1 MTNNYS
7 QEIENLFAEWQA
19 RQQKE
24 PYEEYLKYGAPEIAK
39 DSFTYDGIIDPP
51 VYAKQDTKYLFISKE
66 SNIENEKD
74 QRPFRSD
81 GDNFWLRD
89 VCLQKEKPQ
98 IFSNRLAMFANAIY
112 SLDFEHVNKCHD
124 ILNKVAFM
132 NLNKRGGLSR
142 SKPKTIPKD
151 TQKYAGFSGRRMQN
165 NMIRDEEYNER
176 KDRLETIPGYTN
188 KYAGFIKR
196 EIDMIKPDIIIC
208 CGSGL
213 RHLLGEIGICSPRY
227 TVIEVYHPSYR
238 ISDKRHLEKLKAA
251 FDEISAE

>member
-19 RQQKE
+19 LQQKE
-24 PYEEYLKYGAPEIAK
+24 SYEEYLKYGASEIAK
-39 DSFTYDGIIDPP
+39 DSFTYDGVINPP
-51 VYAKQDTKYLFISKE
+51 EYVKQDTKYLFISKE
-66 SNIENEKD
+66 SNIENKEG
-74 QRPFRSD
+74 QCPFRSD
-81 GDNFWLRD
+81 GDIFWLRD
-89 VCLQKEKPQ
+89 VCFQKQKPSIFSKS

-112 SLDFEHVNKCHD
+112 SLDFERVNKCHD

-132 NLNKRGGLSR
+132 NLNKRGGLSE
-142 SKPKTIPKD
+142 SIPKTIP
-151 TQKYAGFSGRRMQN
+151 
-165 NMIRDEEYNER
+165 EYT
-176 KDRLETIPGYTN
+176 K

-213 RHLLGEIGICSPRY
+213 RDLLGEIGICSPRY
-227 TVIEVYHPSYR
+227 TIIEVYHPSYR
-238 ISDKRHLEKLKAA
+238 ISNKRHLEKLKAV

>member
-19 RQQKE
+19 LQQKE
-24 PYEEYLKYGAPEIAK
+24 SYEEYLKYGAPEIAK
-39 DSFTYDGIIDPP
+39 DSFTYDGVINPP
-51 VYAKQDTKYLFISKE
+51 EYAKQGTKYLFISKE
-66 SNIENEKD
+66 SNIENEKN

-89 VCLQKEKPQ
+89 VCLQKEKPS
-98 IFSNRLAMFANAIY
+98 IFSKRLAMFANAIY
-112 SLDFEHVNKCHD
+112 SLDFERVNKCHD

-132 NLNKRGGLSR
+132 NLNKRGGCSE
-142 SKPKTIPKD
+142 SKPKTIR
-151 TQKYAGFSGRRMQN
+151 KYT
-165 NMIRDEEYNER
+165 
-176 KDRLETIPGYTN
+176 K

-213 RHLLGEIGICSPRY
+213 RHLLGKIGICSPRY
-227 TVIEVYHPSYR
+227 TVIEVCHPSYR
-238 ISDKRHLEKLKAA
+238 KSDKFHLERLKAA
-251 FDEISAE
+251 FDELSAK

>member
-19 RQQKE
+19 LQQKE
-24 PYEEYLKYGAPEIAK
+24 SNEEYLDYGASEIAK
-39 DSFTYDGIIDPP
+39 DSFTYDGVINPP
-51 VYAKQDTKYLFISKE
+51 EYAKQGTKYLFISKE

-98 IFSNRLAMFANAIY
+98 KPKPSMFSNRLAMFANAIY
-112 SLDFEHVNKCHD
+112 SLDFESVNKCHD
-124 ILNKVAFM
+124 VLNKVAFM
-132 NLNKRGGLSR
+132 NLNKRGGLSE
-142 SKPKTIPKD
+142 SKRKTIP
-151 TQKYAGFSGRRMQN
+151 
-165 NMIRDEEYNER
+165 EYT
-176 KDRLETIPGYTN
+176 K

-213 RHLLGEIGICSPRY
+213 RDLLGEIGICSPRY
-227 TVIEVYHPSYR
+227 TIIEVYHPSYR
-238 ISDKRHLEKLKAA
+238 ISNKRHLEKLKAA

>member
-19 RQQKE
+19 LQQKE
-24 PYEEYLKYGAPEIAK
+24 SNEEYLGAPEIAK
-39 DSFTYDGIIDPP
+39 DSFTYDGIINPFE
-51 VYAKQDTKYLFISKE
+51 YAKQDTKYLFISKE
-66 SNIENEKD
+66 SNIKNKND
-74 QRPFRSD
+74 PRPFRAD
-81 GDNFWLRD
+81 GDIFWLRD
-89 VCLQKEKPQ
+89 VCFHKQKPK

-142 SKPKTIPKD
+142 SKPKTIPGYTHKS
-151 TQKYAGFSGRRMQN
+151 KP
-165 NMIRDEEYNER
+165 
-176 KDRLETIPGYTN
+176 KPIPGYTQYTL

-213 RHLLGEIGICSPRY
+213 RDLLGEIGICSPRY
-227 TVIEVYHPSYR
+227 TIIEVYHPSYR
-238 ISDKRHLEKLKAA
+238 ISNKRHLEKLKAA

>member
-19 RQQKE
+19 LQQKE
-24 PYEEYLKYGAPEIAK
+24 SNEEYLGAPEIAK
-39 DSFTYDGIIDPP
+39 DSFTYDGIINPFE
-51 VYAKQDTKYLFISKE
+51 YAKQDTKYIFISKE
-66 SNIENEKD
+66 SNIKNKND
-74 QRPFRSD
+74 PCPFRAN
-81 GDNFWLRD
+81 GDIFWLRD
-89 VCLQKEKPQ
+89 VCFQKQKPSIFSKS

-112 SLDFEHVNKCHD
+112 SLDFERVNKCHD

-132 NLNKRGGLSR
+132 NLNKRGGLSG
-142 SKPKTIPKD
+142 SKGKTIP
-151 TQKYAGFSGRRMQN
+151 
-165 NMIRDEEYNER
+165 EYT
-176 KDRLETIPGYTN
+176 K

-213 RHLLGEIGICSPRY
+213 RDLLGEIGICSPRY
-227 TVIEVYHPSYR
+227 TIIEVYHPSYR

-251 FDEISAE
+251 FDEISAK

>member
-19 RQQKE
+19 LQQKE

-39 DSFTYDGIIDPP
+39 DSFTYDGIIDPFE
-51 VYAKQDTKYLFISKE
+51 YAKQDTKYLFISKE
-66 SNIENEKD
+66 SNIKNKKD
-74 QRPFRSD
+74 QRPFRAN
-81 GDNFWLRD
+81 GDIFWLRD
-89 VCLQKEKPQ
+89 VCFQKQKPSIFSKS

-112 SLDFEHVNKCHD
+112 SLDFERVNKCHD

-132 NLNKRGGLSR
+132 NLNKRGGLSG
-142 SKPKTIPKD
+142 SKGKTI
-151 TQKYAGFSGRRMQN
+151 T
-165 NMIRDEEYNER
+165 EYT
-176 KDRLETIPGYTN
+176 K

-213 RHLLGEIGICSPRY
+213 RDLLGEIGICSPRY
-227 TVIEVYHPSYR
+227 TIIEVYHPSYR
-238 ISDKRHLEKLKAA
+238 ISNKRHLEKLKAA
-251 FDEISAE
+251 FDEISAK

>member
-7 QEIENLFAEWQA
+7 QEIENLFAEWQTL
-19 RQQKE
+19 QQKE
-24 PYEEYLKYGAPEIAK
+24 SNEEYLDYGASEVAK
-39 DSFTYDGIIDPP
+39 DSFTYDGVINPP
-51 VYAKQDTKYLFISKE
+51 EYAKQGTKYLFISKE

-98 IFSNRLAMFANAIY
+98 KSKPSIFSNRLAMFANAIY
-112 SLDFEHVNKCHD
+112 SLDFESVNKCHD
-124 ILNKVAFM
+124 VLNKVAFM
-132 NLNKRGGLSR
+132 NLNKRGGLSE
-142 SKPKTIPKD
+142 SKRKTIPEN
-151 TQKYAGFSGRRMQN
+151 TQ
-165 NMIRDEEYNER
+165 
-176 KDRLETIPGYTN
+176 

-208 CGSGL
+208 CGSDL
-213 RHLLGEIGICSPRY
+213 RDPLGQIGICSPRY
-227 TVIEVYHPSYR
+227 TIIEVYHPSYR
-238 ISDKRHLEKLKAA
+238 ISNKRHLEKLKAA

>member
-19 RQQKE
+19 MQQKE
-24 PYEEYLKYGAPEIAK
+24 SYEEYLKYGAPEIAK
-39 DSFTYDGIIDPP
+39 DSFTYDGVINPP
-51 VYAKQDTKYLFISKE
+51 EYAKQVTKYLFISKE
-66 SNIENEKD
+66 SNIENEKN

-89 VCLQKEKPQ
+89 VCLQKEKPS
-98 IFSNRLAMFANAIY
+98 IFSKRLAMFANAIY
-112 SLDFEHVNKCHD
+112 SPDFERVNKCHD

-132 NLNKRGGLSR
+132 NLNKRGGLSG
-142 SKPKTIPKD
+142 SKWKTI
-151 TQKYAGFSGRRMQN
+151 S
-165 NMIRDEEYNER
+165 
-176 KDRLETIPGYTN
+176 GYTQ

-213 RHLLGEIGICSPRY
+213 RDLLGKIGICFPRY
-227 TVIEVYHPSYR
+227 TVIEVCHPSYR
-238 ISDKRHLEKLKAA
+238 KSDKFHLERLKAA
-251 FDEISAE
+251 FDELSAK

>member
-1 MTNNYS
+1 MKNNYS

-19 RQQKE
+19 LQQKE
-24 PYEEYLKYGAPEIAK
+24 SDEEYLTYGASEIAK
-39 DSFTYDGIIDPP
+39 DSFTYDGVINPP
-51 VYAKQDTKYLFISKE
+51 EYAKQGTKYLFISKE

-98 IFSNRLAMFANAIY
+98 KPKPSMFSNRLAMFANAIY
-112 SLDFEHVNKCHD
+112 SLDFESVNKCHD
-124 ILNKVAFM
+124 VLNKVAFM
-132 NLNKRGGLSR
+132 NLNKRGGLSG
-142 SKPKTIPKD
+142 SKGKTI
-151 TQKYAGFSGRRMQN
+151 T
-165 NMIRDEEYNER
+165 EYT
-176 KDRLETIPGYTN
+176 K

-213 RHLLGEIGICSPRY
+213 RDLLGEIGICSPRY
-227 TVIEVYHPSYR
+227 TIIEVYHPSYR
-238 ISDKRHLEKLKAA
+238 ISN
-251 FDEISAE
+251 

>member
-1 MTNNYS
+1 MTNNYY

-81 GDNFWLRD
+81 GDIFWLRD
-89 VCLQKEKPQ
+89 VCFQKQKPSIFSKS

-112 SLDFEHVNKCHD
+112 SLDFERVNKCHD

-132 NLNKRGGLSR
+132 NLNKRGGLSG
-142 SKPKTIPKD
+142 SKGKTI
-151 TQKYAGFSGRRMQN
+151 T
-165 NMIRDEEYNER
+165 EYT
-176 KDRLETIPGYTN
+176 K

-208 CGSGL
+208 CGSDL
-213 RHLLGEIGICSPRY
+213 RHHLGKIGICSPRY
-227 TVIEVYHPSYR
+227 TIIEVYHPSYR
-238 ISDKRHLEKLKAA
+238 ISNKRHLEKLKAA

>member
-19 RQQKE
+19 LQQKE

-39 DSFTYDGIIDPP
+39 DSFTYDGIIDPFE
-51 VYAKQDTKYLFISKE
+51 YAKQDTKYLFISKE
-66 SNIENEKD
+66 SNIKNKKD
-74 QRPFRSD
+74 QRPFRAN

-98 IFSNRLAMFANAIY
+98 KPKPSIFSNRLAMFANAIY
-112 SLDFEHVNKCHD
+112 SLDFESVNKCHD
-124 ILNKVAFM
+124 VLNKVAFM
-132 NLNKRGGLSR
+132 NLNKRGGLSG
-142 SKPKTIPKD
+142 SKGKTIP
-151 TQKYAGFSGRRMQN
+151 
-165 NMIRDEEYNER
+165 EYT
-176 KDRLETIPGYTN
+176 K

-208 CGSGL
+208 CGRGL
-213 RHLLGEIGICSPRY
+213 RDLLGEIGICSPRY

>member
-1 MTNNYS
+1 MTNNYY

-66 SNIENEKD
+66 SNIENKNGP
-74 QRPFRSD
+74 RPFRAD
-81 GDNFWLRD
+81 GDIFWLRD
-89 VCLQKEKPQ
+89 VCFQKQKPSIFSKS

-112 SLDFEHVNKCHD
+112 SLDFERVNKCHD

-132 NLNKRGGLSR
+132 NLNKRGGLSE
-142 SKPKTIPKD
+142 SKRKTIR
-151 TQKYAGFSGRRMQN
+151 KYT
-165 NMIRDEEYNER
+165 
-176 KDRLETIPGYTN
+176 K

-213 RHLLGEIGICSPRY
+213 RDLLGEIGICSPRY
-227 TVIEVYHPSYR
+227 TIIEVYHPSYR
-238 ISDKRHLEKLKAA
+238 ISNKRHLEKLKAA

>member
-19 RQQKE
+19 LQQKE
-24 PYEEYLKYGAPEIAK
+24 SNEEYLGAPEIAK
-39 DSFTYDGIIDPP
+39 DSFTYDGIINPFE
-51 VYAKQDTKYLFISKE
+51 YAKQDTKYLFISKE
-66 SNIENEKD
+66 SNIKNKND
-74 QRPFRSD
+74 PCPFRAD
-81 GDNFWLRD
+81 GDIFWLRD
-89 VCLQKEKPQ
+89 VCFHKQKPK

-112 SLDFEHVNKCHD
+112 SLDFERVNKCHD

-132 NLNKRGGLSR
+132 NLNKRGGISE
-142 SKPKTIPKD
+142 SKRKTIP
-151 TQKYAGFSGRRMQN
+151 
-165 NMIRDEEYNER
+165 EYT
-176 KDRLETIPGYTN
+176 K

-213 RHLLGEIGICSPRY
+213 RDPLGKIGICSPRY

-238 ISDKRHLEKLKAA
+238 ISNKRHLEKLKAA

>member
-19 RQQKE
+19 LQQKE
-24 PYEEYLKYGAPEIAK
+24 SNEEYLGAPEIAK
-39 DSFTYDGIIDPP
+39 DSFTYDGIINPFE
-51 VYAKQDTKYLFISKE
+51 YAKQDTKYLFISKE
-66 SNIENEKD
+66 SNIKNKND
-74 QRPFRSD
+74 PCPFRAN
-81 GDNFWLRD
+81 GDIFWLRD
-89 VCLQKEKPQ
+89 VCFQKQKPSIFSKS

-112 SLDFEHVNKCHD
+112 SLDFERVNKCHD

-132 NLNKRGGLSR
+132 NLNKRGGLSG
-142 SKPKTIPKD
+142 SKGKTIP
-151 TQKYAGFSGRRMQN
+151 
-165 NMIRDEEYNER
+165 EYT
-176 KDRLETIPGYTN
+176 K

-213 RHLLGEIGICSPRY
+213 RDLLGEIGICSPRY
-227 TVIEVYHPSYR
+227 TIIEVYHPSYR

-251 FDEISAE
+251 FDEISAK

>member
-1 MTNNYS
+1 MTNNYY

-132 NLNKRGGLSR
+132 NLNKRGGISE
-142 SKPKTIPKD
+142 SKRKTIP
-151 TQKYAGFSGRRMQN
+151 
-165 NMIRDEEYNER
+165 EYT
-176 KDRLETIPGYTN
+176 K

-213 RHLLGEIGICSPRY
+213 RDPLGKIGICSPRY

-238 ISDKRHLEKLKAA
+238 ISNKRHLEKLKAA

>member
-19 RQQKE
+19 LQQKE
-24 PYEEYLKYGAPEIAK
+24 SNEEYLDYGASEVAK
-39 DSFTYDGIIDPP
+39 DSFTYDGVINPP
-51 VYAKQDTKYLFISKE
+51 EYAKQGTKYLFISKE

-98 IFSNRLAMFANAIY
+98 KSKPSIFSNRLAMFANAIY
-112 SLDFEHVNKCHD
+112 SLDFESVNKCHD
-124 ILNKVAFM
+124 VLNKVAFM
-132 NLNKRGGLSR
+132 NLNKRGGLSE
-142 SKPKTIPKD
+142 SKRKTIPEN
-151 TQKYAGFSGRRMQN
+151 TQ
-165 NMIRDEEYNER
+165 
-176 KDRLETIPGYTN
+176 

-208 CGSGL
+208 CGSDL
-213 RHLLGEIGICSPRY
+213 RDPLGQIGICSPRY
-227 TVIEVYHPSYR
+227 TIIEVYHPSYR
-238 ISDKRHLEKLKAA
+238 ISNKRHLEKLKAA